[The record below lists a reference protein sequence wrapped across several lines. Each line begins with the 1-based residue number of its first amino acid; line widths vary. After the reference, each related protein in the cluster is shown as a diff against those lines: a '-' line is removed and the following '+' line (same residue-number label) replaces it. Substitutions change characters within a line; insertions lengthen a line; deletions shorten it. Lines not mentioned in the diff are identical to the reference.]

1 MFLNYTKV
9 FFVKKSL
16 RKNLDNVKNSSF
28 TTDIQTV
35 GLLLD
40 ESYFSE
46 KEALL
51 AELVSKGIVEKNIRM
66 IVYKDKFNKKE
77 TYSYPT
83 FGIEHLNWNG
93 TITEPFLNDFMNEK
107 FDLLI
112 SYYDIEK
119 VMLMFVTSNSK
130 AKFKVGFA
138 SIDKRLNRLM
148 INTNVRDYK
157 VFVNELFKYL
167 KNIKQNI
174 I

>member
-1 MFLNYTKV
+1 MFLNYIKV

-16 RKNLDNVKNSSF
+16 NKNLDNVKNCAF

-35 GLLLD
+35 GLLID
-40 ESYFSE
+40 GSDFSE
-46 KEALL
+46 KDALL
-51 AELVSKGIVEKNIRM
+51 AELVSRGIVEKNIKVV
-66 IVYKDKFNKKE
+66 VYKDKFDKKE
-77 TYSYPT
+77 AYTCPT
-83 FGIEHLNWNG
+83 FGINHLNWSG
-93 TITEPFLNDFMNEK
+93 EITENLLKDFIKEE

-119 VMLMFVTSNSK
+119 AMLMLITQNSK

-138 SIDKRLNRLM
+138 SVDKRLNRVM
-148 INTNVRDYK
+148 INTNVREYK

>member
-1 MFLNYTKV
+1 MFLNYIKV

-16 RKNLDNVKNSSF
+16 NKNLDNIKNGAF

-35 GLLLD
+35 GLLID
-40 ESYFSE
+40 ESVFSE

-51 AELVSKGIVEKNIRM
+51 TELVSKGIDKKNIK
-66 IVYKDKFNKKE
+66 IVVYKDKIDKKE
-77 TYSYPT
+77 KYACPT
-83 FGIEHLNWNG
+83 FGVNHLNWSG
-93 TITEPFLNDFMNEK
+93 EITENLLKDFVKEE

-112 SYYDIEK
+112 SYYDVEK
-119 VMLMFVTSNSK
+119 AMLMLITQNSK

-138 SIDKRLNRLM
+138 SVDKRLNRMM
-148 INTNVRDYK
+148 INTNVREYK

-167 KNIKQNI
+167 KNIKPNI

>member
-16 RKNLDNVKNSSF
+16 KKNLNNVKNGAF
-28 TTDIQTV
+28 TNDIQKV
-35 GLLLD
+35 GLLID
-40 ESYFSE
+40 ESHFSE

-51 AELVSKGIVEKNIRM
+51 AELVSKGIEKKNIKI

-77 TYSYPT
+77 TYSCPT
-83 FGIEHLNWNG
+83 FGIDHLNWNG
-93 TITEPFLNDFMNEK
+93 KIAEGFLKDFVNEK

-119 VMLMFVTSNSK
+119 VMLMLVTQNSN
-130 AKFKVGFA
+130 ARFKVGFA

-148 INTNVRDYK
+148 IDTNIREYK
-157 VFVNELFKYL
+157 IFVNELFKYL
-167 KNIKQNI
+167 KNIKPNTI
-174 I
+174 

>member
-1 MFLNYTKV
+1 MFLNYIKV

-16 RKNLDNVKNSSF
+16 KKNLDNVKKSAF

-35 GLLLD
+35 GLLID

-51 AELVSKGIVEKNIRM
+51 AELVSKGIVENNIKM

-77 TYSYPT
+77 TYSYPA
-83 FGIEHLNWNG
+83 FGIEHLSWNG
-93 TITEPFLNDFMNEK
+93 QIDETFLNDFIKEE

-119 VMLMFVTSNSK
+119 PMLMFVTHNSN
-130 AKFKVGFA
+130 AKFKVGFD

-148 INTNVRDYK
+148 IKTNVREYK

-167 KNIKQNI
+167 KNIKPNTN
-174 I
+174 

>member
-1 MFLNYTKV
+1 MFLNYIKV

-16 RKNLDNVKNSSF
+16 NKNLDNIKNCAF

-35 GLLLD
+35 GLLID
-40 ESYFSE
+40 GSDFSE
-46 KEALL
+46 KDALL
-51 AELVSKGIVEKNIRM
+51 AELVSRGIVEKNIKVV
-66 IVYKDKFNKKE
+66 VYKDKFDKKE
-77 TYSYPT
+77 AYTCPT
-83 FGIEHLNWNG
+83 FGINHLNWSG
-93 TITEPFLNDFMNEK
+93 EITENLLKDFIKEE

-119 VMLMFVTSNSK
+119 AMLMLITQNSK

-138 SIDKRLNRLM
+138 SVDKRLNRVM
-148 INTNVRDYK
+148 INTDVREYK

>member
-1 MFLNYTKV
+1 MFLNYIKV

-16 RKNLDNVKNSSF
+16 NKNLDNVKNGAF

-35 GLLLD
+35 GLLID
-40 ESYFSE
+40 ESDFLE
-46 KEALL
+46 KNALL
-51 AELVSKGIVEKNIRM
+51 ADLVSKGIVEKNIK
-66 IVYKDKFNKKE
+66 IVVYKDKIDKKE
-77 TYSYPT
+77 AYTCPT
-83 FGIEHLNWNG
+83 FGIKHLNWNG
-93 TITEPFLNDFMNEK
+93 EITDDLLKDFIKEE

-119 VMLMFVTSNSK
+119 AMLMLITQKSK

-138 SIDKRLNRLM
+138 SIDKRLNRVM
-148 INTNVRDYK
+148 INTNLREHK

-167 KNIKQNI
+167 KNIKPNI

>member
-1 MFLNYTKV
+1 MFLNYIKV

-16 RKNLDNVKNSSF
+16 NKNLDNVKKSAF

-35 GLLLD
+35 GLLID
-40 ESYFSE
+40 GNDFSK

-51 AELVSKGIVEKNIRM
+51 TELVSKGIVEKNIK
-66 IVYKDKFNKKE
+66 IVVYKDKFDKKE
-77 TYSYPT
+77 AYTCPT
-83 FGIEHLNWNG
+83 FGINHLNWRG
-93 TITEPFLNDFMNEK
+93 EITEKFLKDFIKEE

-119 VMLMFVTSNSK
+119 PMLMLITQNSK

-138 SIDKRLNRLM
+138 TIDKRLNRLM
-148 INTNVRDYK
+148 INTNVREYK

-167 KNIKQNI
+167 KNIKPNTI
-174 I
+174 